1 MFNYVYYFS
10 VALLLLLLCC
20 YCYEYYQED
29 LLNKNSVLLVLKH
42 IPLSL
47 FLECPAKSLVTL
59 KKMETVY
66 EGGMAFTKWNLWN
79 ALILDELQTSKFH
92 RNPNKN
98 SYMPVK
104 TRLHLVLEW
113 PLCHLVVWH

>member
-1 MFNYVYYFS
+1 M
-10 VALLLLLLCC
+10 
-20 YCYEYYQED
+20 
-29 LLNKNSVLLVLKH
+29 LVLKH

-66 EGGMAFTKWNLWN
+66 EGGMAFMKWNLWN

-113 PLCHLVVWH
+113 PFCHLVVWHQPKNRRKQNHEITALTTEEKK